1 MVRPEPKVAE
11 QREARGKS
19 YIGSIINCIFA
30 FALTE
35 RKAMRSINPGC
46 RSFVAFPWADG
57 RLALQAAQVE
67 MCPMI
72 SYLKIGGTDARSKSR
87 GQTCLDFA
95 LREGGRLS
103 ETKVKTAKGGE
114 GV

>member
-1 MVRPEPKVAE
+1 M
-11 QREARGKS
+11 
-19 YIGSIINCIFA
+19 FFT

-35 RKAMRSINPGC
+35 RKAMRSIHPGC
-46 RSFVAFPWADG
+46 RSFVALPWADG

-67 MCPMI
+67 KCPKI